1 MSLGQIERTGRK
13 RRRKRL
19 ILILAGVGALALG
32 GLVVTALGPASGAS
46 RTVAATEAAPV
57 EPEYVTEEAADQAQ
71 AEAEAMQTLVS
82 DLGTAVVEAGITDM
96 GPLES
101 LMAQAV
107 DMSSAAEEMLDAVDL
122 GAEDSARSA
131 RTRFNT
137 AVRDGKVAAE
147 AVLQQLRSAG
157 VDLAALRQAA
167 SE

>member
-46 RTVAATEAAPV
+46 GTTTAPSSEPV
-57 EPEYVTEEAADQAQ
+57 EPEFVTEEAADQAQ
-71 AEAEAMQTLVS
+71 VEAEAMQTLVS

-96 GPLES
+96 GPLEG
-101 LMAQAV
+101 LMTQAV

-131 RTRFNT
+131 RARFNA
-137 AVRDGKVAAE
+137 AVRDGKVSAE
-147 AVLQQLRSAG
+147 AVLEQLRSAG
-157 VDLAALRQAA
+157 VDVAALGQAA
-167 SE
+167 SN